1 MSFSSTRI
9 LSVNRREL
17 QTSSQYSYDYLMLCS
32 FLKQTPFSIR
42 YIIYMYFRWRDI
54 GERRGRE
61 RLKLIHSHP
70 QPKHIT
76 FFIRGTQSDYAV
88 SSVSV

>member
-1 MSFSSTRI
+1 MSFNSTRI

-17 QTSSQYSYDYLMLCS
+17 QTSSQYSYDYLMLCTS
-32 FLKQTPFSIR
+32 FLKQTLLCT
-42 YIIYMYFRWRDI
+42 YTYFRWGDI

-70 QPKHIT
+70 QPEHIT

>member
-17 QTSSQYSYDYLMLCS
+17 QTSSQYSYDYLMLCTS
-32 FLKQTPFSIR
+32 FLTNKHLFVRIR
-42 YIIYMYFRWRDI
+42 IFDI

-70 QPKHIT
+70 QPEHIT

>member
-32 FLKQTPFSIR
+32 FLKQTPLC
-42 YIIYMYFRWRDI
+42 IYVYTYFRWGDI

-70 QPKHIT
+70 QPEH
-76 FFIRGTQSDYAV
+76 
-88 SSVSV
+88 SVA